1 MLVLTLILIH
11 VSQTV
16 SLSSFKPLKLTGNI
30 SGLRIGLLKEGFH
43 MPDADVKIM
52 TTVKEAVDRLSS
64 LGATV
69 GQVSVPMHFDGRL

>member
-1 MLVLTLILIH
+1 
-11 VSQTV
+11 
-16 SLSSFKPLKLTGNI
+16 
-30 SGLRIGLLKEGFH
+30 

-69 GQVSVPMHFDGRL
+69 GQVSVPMHFGGRL